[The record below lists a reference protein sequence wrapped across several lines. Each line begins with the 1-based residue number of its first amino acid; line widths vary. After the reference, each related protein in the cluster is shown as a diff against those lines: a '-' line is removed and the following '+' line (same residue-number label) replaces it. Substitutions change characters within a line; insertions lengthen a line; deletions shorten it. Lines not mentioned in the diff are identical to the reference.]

1 MTADVNRPSYQ
12 FMMNKIKTLPTVFL
26 MKYLVSV
33 YKLSLYGEKCGLWT
47 LLHVNSQ
54 QKHVLT
60 DRQSVFKFL
69 LMNLNKACHFLPN
82 SQLRKPHRSRIQR
95 QVIIMI
101 IRKMQRLCTQAYMQ
115 EQWVMI
121 ASQVWSRMCSRY
133 SWITHLWH
141 TYRAH
146 KEINNRNIWDSLPE
160 GSLSSPRK
168 AHCNWGRQNNWWKLL
183 EWESGTLFGSVNR
196 GGAAHNY
203 VLIVNVDCA
212 IEFIHILCTVKS
224 LPGNTSHLVS

>member
-1 MTADVNRPSYQ
+1 MEKNVGCERC
-12 FMMNKIKTLPTVFL
+12 FMLTLNKSMSWQTDSQCL
-26 MKYLVSV
+26 
-33 YKLSLYGEKCGLWT
+33 
-47 LLHVNSQ
+47 NSCW
-54 QKHVLT
+54 
-60 DRQSVFKFL
+60 
-69 LMNLNKACHFLPN
+69 MNLNKACNFLPN
-82 SQLRKPHRSRIQR
+82 SQLHKPHRSRIQR

-101 IRKMQRLCTQAYMQ
+101 IKRMQRLCTQAYMQ

-146 KEINNRNIWDSLPE
+146 KEINNRNIWDFLPE

-168 AHCNWGRQNNWWKLL
+168 AHCNWGRPNNWRKLL

-196 GGAAHNY
+196 GGAAHNS

-224 LPGNTSHLVS
+224 LPENTSHLVS